1 MGIVKPC
8 QRRGLNVV
16 ELIPEYLSQSPH
28 AERFVIITDQDDN
41 TVEDLLEERH
51 NKLNNFGI
59 SVNNEETERQLKKV

>member
-59 SVNNEETERQLKKV
+59 SVNNEETVRQLKKV